1 MKQYSGILF
10 IGQSLEWSGRGIAGF
25 RLRTA
30 AKKAGYDILVVDICA
45 DRSEDELNA
54 IIKKYNTESLKF
66 IGVSVSWIGE
76 MNLNSFKWFNQPFF
90 KKFKESYP
98 NLKLISG
105 GHRIGL
111 ISAIIPY
118 TDYHFHGFSD
128 NSFVEFLKYIHGLP
142 NQLTLKRNDMLNG
155 YTIDGNTDHPMI
167 HMDDIETI
175 LEPEDRFLPHQ
186 PVPIELS
193 RGCIFRCAFCHHPYQ
208 GKKEYDSYMRS
219 PESIALELKRNY
231 DMFGTTRYTIT
242 DDTFNDTDEKIY
254 RLQKGIELAKLS
266 KFEFVGYI
274 RPDIIV
280 NKPHMI
286 DSLINLGLKGAFV
299 GIESMNQESRKAV
312 GKGTD
317 INKVIEVCHKLAEQK
332 VLIHAGMIVGLPYDT
347 AETVSKAQ
355 EYFMSGNSPFR
366 FWIWAGLFLKNE
378 YGMNFDDANSTL
390 DKNPGKYGY
399 TFQDTDI
406 KTGTAY
412 WHNKNFNTLTAA
424 ALAKKLNQESYKI
437 MKYAGW
443 RVAGAW
449 NIGLSDD
456 EIMNNQLSLE
466 ESNTLMFNCYIE
478 RSKLE
483 LGFLLK

>member
-1 MKQYSGILF
+1 
-10 IGQSLEWSGRGIAGF
+10 
-25 RLRTA
+25 
-30 AKKAGYDILVVDICA
+30 
-45 DRSEDELNA
+45 
-54 IIKKYNTESLKF
+54 
-66 IGVSVSWIGE
+66 
-76 MNLNSFKWFNQPFF
+76 
-90 KKFKESYP
+90 
-98 NLKLISG
+98 
-105 GHRIGL
+105 
-111 ISAIIPY
+111 
-118 TDYHFHGFSD
+118 
-128 NSFVEFLKYIHGLP
+128 
-142 NQLTLKRNDMLNG
+142 
-155 YTIDGNTDHPMI
+155 
-167 HMDDIETI
+167 
-175 LEPEDRFLPHQ
+175 
-186 PVPIELS
+186 
-193 RGCIFRCAFCHHPYQ
+193 
-208 GKKEYDSYMRS
+208 
-219 PESIALELKRNY
+219 
-231 DMFGTTRYTIT
+231 
-242 DDTFNDTDEKIY
+242 
-254 RLQKGIELAKLS
+254 
-266 KFEFVGYI
+266 
-274 RPDIIV
+274 
-280 NKPHMI
+280 MI

-399 TFQDTDI
+399 TFQDADI